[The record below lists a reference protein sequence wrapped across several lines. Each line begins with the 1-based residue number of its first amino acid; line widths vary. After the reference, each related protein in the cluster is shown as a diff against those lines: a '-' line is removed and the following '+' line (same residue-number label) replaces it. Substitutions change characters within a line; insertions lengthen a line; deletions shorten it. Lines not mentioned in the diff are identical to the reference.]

1 MIFHCERK
9 HLYILFFRENVPH
22 FRVIVLSQAV
32 GLAAKQGMIRNA
44 INTVCNVK
52 QVLGRPYD
60 DPLVQ
65 ATANSNSYAKVK
77 NLNQ

>member
-1 MIFHCERK
+1 M
-9 HLYILFFRENVPH
+9 
-22 FRVIVLSQAV
+22 

-77 NLNQ
+77 NLNHGQITSVVGILEFR